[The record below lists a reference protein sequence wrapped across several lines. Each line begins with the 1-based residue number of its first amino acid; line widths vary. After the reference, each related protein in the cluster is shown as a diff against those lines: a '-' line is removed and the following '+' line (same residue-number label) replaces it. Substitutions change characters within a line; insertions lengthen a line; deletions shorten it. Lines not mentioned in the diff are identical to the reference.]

1 MIELKK
7 GETLIY
13 LGDSVTDCGRHP
25 DGIYNLGTGYPNIF
39 SALFRVNYP
48 ETMINFVNKGVGGNR
63 TTEVIARLKSDVLD
77 MNPDVVTL
85 LIGVN
90 DVWRFFEFPASKRGI
105 AAEQYRENLHK
116 IIQPIL
122 AGGARMLVMTPFFVD
137 TNPNEP
143 MRTKV
148 LEYAAICKE
157 VAESYHIEVVEL
169 QPVFE
174 NLMKKGITSYE
185 LSGDRVHPKVTGH
198 TAIALELMKHI
209 KAV

>member
-1 MIELKK
+1 MIELNK
-7 GETLIY
+7 GDTLVF

-39 SALFRVNYP
+39 SALFRVKYP
-48 ETMINFVNKGVGGNR
+48 GSNINFVNKGVGGNR
-63 TTEVIARLKSDVLD
+63 TTEILNRLQSDVLD
-77 MNPDVVTL
+77 MHPQVVTL

-90 DVWRFFEFPASKRGI
+90 DVWRFYEFPASKRGI
-105 AAEQYRENLHK
+105 YAEQYRENLKK
-116 IIQPIL
+116 IIEPIL
-122 AGGARMLVMTPFFVD
+122 ASGAKMLVMTPYMVD

-143 MRTKV
+143 MRTQV

-157 VAESYHIEVVEL
+157 VAESYGIETIEL

-174 NLMKKGITSYE
+174 SLMQNGLTSYE

-198 TAIALELMKHI
+198 AAIALELLKHF
-209 KAV
+209 KA